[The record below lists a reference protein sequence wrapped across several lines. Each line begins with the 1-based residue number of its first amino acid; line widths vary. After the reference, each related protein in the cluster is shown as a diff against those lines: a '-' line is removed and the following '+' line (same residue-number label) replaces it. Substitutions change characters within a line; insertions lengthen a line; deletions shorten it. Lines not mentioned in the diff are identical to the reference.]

1 MPSISRS
8 APAGPLYRLR
18 NAAHQAARQARAD
31 IRPSSPLYEHDALA
45 RIEAL
50 VDLVDAYIQQIH
62 RSVAREEPLHPH
74 HQ

>member
-18 NAAHQAARQARAD
+18 NAAALAARQARGD
-31 IRPSSPLYEHDALA
+31 IRPNSPLYERESLA
-45 RIEAL
+45 RVEAL

-62 RSVAREEPLHPH
+62 RSVAREEPLHPY